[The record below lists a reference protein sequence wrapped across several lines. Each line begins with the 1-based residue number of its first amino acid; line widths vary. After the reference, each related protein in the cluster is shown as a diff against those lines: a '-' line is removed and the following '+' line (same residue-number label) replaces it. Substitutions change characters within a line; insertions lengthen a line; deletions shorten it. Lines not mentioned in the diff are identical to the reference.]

1 MIKIK
6 SKVII
11 FNLLVLTG
19 LLLDYIIPHM
29 TDYQAVLPPK
39 VYAIMVVVM
48 PIINIVLRFIN
59 PNVSPIVSKDDA
71 TQ

>member
-39 VYAIMVVVM
+39 VYSWMVMVM
-48 PIINIVLRFIN
+48 PIINIVLRFVN
-59 PNVSPIVSKDDA
+59 PNVSPIVSKDNA
-71 TQ
+71 NT

>member
-39 VYAIMVVVM
+39 VYSWAVVVM
-48 PIINIVLRFIN
+48 PIINIVLRFVN
-59 PNVSPIVSKDDA
+59 PNVLPIVSKDDA
-71 TQ
+71 KT